1 MSLLWTGMCRI
12 YFNDCSDVKQFWS
25 VDNGD
30 SLSAVKCPRVVMTG
44 NFETVVAPEPK
55 EEPLAWF
62 SFRKASVYRQRDGV
76 VFVID
81 WTHADLRSRVQQ

>member
-1 MSLLWTGMCRI
+1 M
-12 YFNDCSDVKQFWS
+12 KQFWS

-81 WTHADLRSRVQQ
+81 WTHADLRKIGFNNEHVGNSKHAKEV

>member
-12 YFNDCSDVKQFWS
+12 YLNASSDNSLFWS

-30 SLSAVKCPRVVMTG
+30 AVTAVKCPRVVMAG
-44 NFETVVAPEPK
+44 NFETVVGREQK
-55 EEPLAWF
+55 EEPLASL

-81 WTHADLRSRVQQ
+81 WTKADLRNWVQQ